1 VLQPGLGHVSP
12 SGIGFDIVSEFV
24 FPILA
29 TLGACALVAL
39 YLRAL
44 SASNRFDLP
53 NQRSMHTAAIP
64 SGAGV
69 AVVATVVVF
78 WLASQNFAPGR
89 IHVLL
94 MTAFAL
100 LAALSWVDDHRRL
113 TPGVRLAGHALAVA
127 VLLGALAPDQ
137 RVVPALPLL
146 AERFALGIAWLWF
159 INLFNFM
166 DGIDGLAG
174 GEAIAIAVGYY
185 LVAAAAGPDTPL
197 AQLALIAA
205 GACAGYLVWNWHP
218 AKVFMG
224 DAGSI
229 PLGFLLGWL
238 MIDLAFGGH
247 WAAALILP
255 LYFGADA
262 TLTLCK
268 RLRRGEKPW
277 QPHRE
282 HVYQRAVLGGATP
295 PAVVWRVN
303 AVNALLIVLAVL
315 STRFPVLSLV
325 AAVAAVAGLLMH
337 LERLARG

>member
-1 VLQPGLGHVSP
+1 
-12 SGIGFDIVSEFV
+12 VSELV
-24 FPILA
+24 FPVLA
-29 TLGACALVAL
+29 ALVAWALVGL
-39 YLRAL
+39 YVRAL
-44 SASNRFDLP
+44 SASNRFDQP
-53 NQRSMHTAAIP
+53 NQRSMHTVAIP

-69 AVVATVVVF
+69 AVVATVVIVL
-78 WLASQNFAPGR
+78 LASQGSAPER

-94 MTAFAL
+94 LVAFAV
-100 LAALSWVDDHRRL
+100 LAALSWVDDHHRL
-113 TPGVRLAGHALAVA
+113 TPGVRLAAHALAVA
-127 VLLGALAPDQ
+127 VLLGVLAPDQ
-137 RVVPALPLL
+137 RVVPALPLF
-146 AERFALGIAWLWF
+146 AERFAMGIAWLWF

-174 GEAIAIAVGYY
+174 SETMAIAMGYY

-197 AQLALIAA
+197 AQLALVTA

-268 RLRRGEKPW
+268 RLQRGEKPW

-315 STRFPVLSLV
+315 STRFPLLSLV
-325 AAVAAVAGLLMH
+325 VAVAAVAGLLMH

>member
-1 VLQPGLGHVSP
+1 
-12 SGIGFDIVSEFV
+12 VSELVLFV
-24 FPILA
+24 LA
-29 TLGACALVAL
+29 ALVAYALVGL
-39 YLRAL
+39 YVRAL
-44 SASNRFDLP
+44 SVSSRFDLP
-53 NQRSMHTAAIP
+53 NQRSMHTVAVP

-69 AVVATVVVF
+69 AIVVVVLVL
-78 WLASQNFAPGR
+78 WPVSQGFALVR
-89 IHVLL
+89 FHVLL
-94 MTAFAL
+94 LAAFAA
-100 LAALSWVDDHRRL
+100 LAALSWVDDHHRL
-113 TPGVRLAGHALAVA
+113 TPSVRLAAHALAVA
-127 VLLGALAPDQ
+127 LLLGSLPSDQ
-137 RVVPALPLL
+137 RFLPALPLL
-146 AERFALGIAWLWF
+146 MERFAVGIAWLWF

-174 GEAIAIAVGYY
+174 SEAIAIAVGYY
-185 LVAAAAGPDTPL
+185 LVAASAGPDMPL
-197 AQLALIAA
+197 ARLALATA

-268 RLRRGEKPW
+268 RVQRGEKPW

-303 AVNALLIVLAVL
+303 AVNALLIILAVL
-315 STRFPVLSLV
+315 STRFPALSLL
-325 AAVAAVAGLLMH
+325 AAVATVAGLLMH

>member
-1 VLQPGLGHVSP
+1 M
-12 SGIGFDIVSEFV
+12 SELV
-24 FPILA
+24 FPALA
-29 TLGACALVAL
+29 ALVACALVAL
-39 YLRAL
+39 YVRVL
-44 SASNRFDLP
+44 SASNRLDLP
-53 NQRSMHTAAIP
+53 NQRSMHAVAIP
-64 SGAGV
+64 SGAG
-69 AVVATVVVF
+69 AAIVATVVII
-78 WLASQNFAPGR
+78 WLASQSFAPEPF
-89 IHVLL
+89 HVLL
-94 MTAFAL
+94 MTVFAV
-100 LAALSWVDDHRRL
+100 LAALSWVDDHHRL
-113 TPGVRLAGHALAVA
+113 TPGVRLVAHTLAVA
-127 VLLGALAPDQ
+127 LLLDALAPDQ
-137 RVVPALPLL
+137 RAVPALPILV
-146 AERFALGIAWLWF
+146 ERIAVGVAWLWF

-174 GEAIAIAVGYY
+174 SEAIAIAVGYC

-197 AQLALIAA
+197 TRLALITA
-205 GACAGYLVWNWHP
+205 GACAGYLFWNWHP

-238 MIDLAFGGH
+238 MIDLALGGH

-268 RLRRGEKPW
+268 RLQRGEKPW

-282 HVYQRAVLGGATP
+282 HAYQRAVLGGATP

-303 AVNALLIVLAVL
+303 AVNALLIILAVV
-315 STRFPVLSLV
+315 STRFPVLALL
-325 AAVAAVAGLLMH
+325 AAATTVAGLLMH

>member
-1 VLQPGLGHVSP
+1 
-12 SGIGFDIVSEFV
+12 VSELV
-24 FPILA
+24 FPVLA
-29 TLGACALVAL
+29 ALVAGALVGL
-39 YLRAL
+39 YVRVL
-44 SASNRFDLP
+44 SASNRLDQP
-53 NQRSMHTAAIP
+53 NQRSMHAVAIP

-69 AVVATVVVF
+69 AVVATVVIV
-78 WLASQNFAPGR
+78 WLASQSFAPGR

-94 MTAFAL
+94 MTAFAV
-100 LAALSWVDDHRRL
+100 LAALSWVDDHHRL
-113 TPGVRLAGHALAVA
+113 TPGVRLAAHALAVA

-137 RVVPALPLL
+137 RVVPAFPLF
-146 AERFALGIAWLWF
+146 AERFAIGIAWLWF

-174 GEAIAIAVGYY
+174 SEAIAIAVGYY
-185 LVAAAAGPDTPL
+185 LVSIAAGPDMSL
-197 AQLALIAA
+197 GQLALVTA

-218 AKVFMG
+218 AKVFIG

-238 MIDLAFGGH
+238 MIDLAFAGH

-262 TLTLCK
+262 TLTLCR
-268 RLRRGEKPW
+268 RLQRGEKPW

-282 HVYQRAVLGGATP
+282 HVYQRAVLGGAAP

-303 AVNALLIVLAVL
+303 AVNALLIILAVL
-315 STRFPVLSLV
+315 SIRFPVLSLA
-325 AAVAAVAGLLMH
+325 AAVAAVTSLLVH